1 MSNKVMVLVPYSIA
15 EVLRRNRLSLSS
27 ILDYKQMR
35 QLVSVDDLSAFY
47 KFQKAER
54 IELLRAMHSNYLLTS
69 WEQNRTSDERT
80 ELASVVVPI
89 SPSEDGINYI
99 YETLSRSVDEEYTSE
114 LPYDVV
120 DLSREAFA
128 LVVKPG
134 FMDVL
139 KDTTK
144 TLELLQCI
152 LKVFYGYL
160 QVHEVSSLPIYAKY
174 VQQLEASEV

>member
-80 ELASVVVPI
+80 ELDSVIVPT
-89 SPSEDGINYI
+89 SPSEDGVDYI
-99 YETLSRSVDEEYTSE
+99 YEGLARPGDDTPGV
-114 LPYDVV
+114 LPYEVV

-128 LVVKPG
+128 LVVRPG
-134 FMDVL
+134 FMDLL
-139 KDTTK
+139 KDK
-144 TLELLQCI
+144 SKSLELLRAI
-152 LKVFYGYL
+152 LKVFYGYH
-160 QVHEVSSLPIYAKY
+160 QVHEVSALPIYAKY
-174 VQQLEASEV
+174 LQCLEAP